1 MSSGPMPRP
10 VSQRPLPFAARK
22 DLSAHRVQYGD
33 QWYWVLKDPLRN
45 ELFRLRGDQY
55 AVHQLLDGRRSLD
68 DIRER
73 IAAEF
78 RELTVTAAQVQ
89 ELIIDLFRKGLVWST
104 RSGQAAPLA
113 RRQCEQR
120 RRRWLAAVQNPLFIR
135 LPGWDPQRFLDCCL
149 PAAQRLFHPA
159 ALLAGA
165 ALIVAAWCILIA
177 RFDEL
182 IERAP
187 SWAELAG
194 GQSLLVFWLMLA
206 GTKTLHELGHALA
219 CRRLGGECHEIGVA
233 LMMFSPSM
241 YCDVSDAGRLA
252 SRWARIGIGAA
263 GMYVELVLSS
273 LAFFGWWLTRDG
285 LLHQACWSVLVI
297 GSVGV
302 VAFNLNP
309 LLRLDGYYML
319 SDWLGIPNLRQKANR
334 AAGRALCRAALGVPL
349 PEEPGLSR
357 GRRRLLVAYS
367 VASGMYQLQ
376 IVVIIAVV
384 LYHALAP
391 YGLQMAG
398 LGFGIVAAATSL
410 VRGARAAVRGWRR
423 HAGRAPQAWRP
434 RATLGLLAA
443 ALAAALFVPFP
454 TVATVPL
461 VVEPVDA
468 QPVYVTV
475 EGRLTRIHVRP
486 GQRVKRGDALV
497 ELANRELVQRHRV
510 VAASYEMQG
519 VAVAVHQALGD
530 AGQEAIAAE
539 IRESLGAE
547 VESHLESLNQL
558 IVRAPC
564 DGTVIAPPRRGAAGP
579 AGRSREAE
587 PAPLDAAQFGAI
599 LPVGTHL
606 LTLAPRSEFQA
617 VLLVDQPSQS
627 SFVSGRAV
635 RIKLDHA
642 PEEVLRGVIET
653 RSANFDRAAFAGD
666 RSGDSFQPDKAAA
679 VSQTAMTP
687 PTSVAPAVVRL
698 TGANAPLVAG
708 LRGEARVIAIHPSL
722 AAWVWRHAKRTFNF
736 L

>member
-1 MSSGPMPRP
+1 MLPASTPRP
-10 VSQRPLPFAARK
+10 ISQRPLPFSARK

-89 ELIIDLFRKGLVWST
+89 ELVIDLFRKGLVWST

-113 RRQCEQR
+113 RRQCEHR

-135 LPGWDPQRFLDCCL
+135 LPGWDPQRFLDRCL
-149 PAAQRLFHPA
+149 PAAERLFHPA
-159 ALLAGA
+159 ALLAGG
-165 ALIVAAWCILIA
+165 ALIVAAWCFLLT
-177 RFDEL
+177 RFDEFMQ
-182 IERAP
+182 RAP
-187 SWAELAG
+187 SWAELVG
-194 GQSLLVFWLMLA
+194 GQSLLVFWFLLA
-206 GTKTLHELGHALA
+206 GIKTLHELGHALA

-252 SRWARIGIGAA
+252 SRWARIGVGAA

-273 LAFFGWWLTRDG
+273 LALFGWWLTREG
-285 LLHQACWSVLVI
+285 LLHQACWSVFVI
-297 GSVGV
+297 GNVGI

-334 AAGRALCRAALGVPL
+334 AAGRVLCRAALGVTL
-349 PEEPGLSR
+349 PEEPGLSPW
-357 GRRRLLVAYS
+357 RRRLLAGYA
-367 VASGMYQLQ
+367 VASTVFQLQ

-391 YGLQMAG
+391 YGLQQAG
-398 LGFGIVAAATSL
+398 LWLGIVAATTSIA
-410 VRGARAAVRGWRR
+410 RGGGTAVRGWRR
-423 HAGRAPQAWRP
+423 HVGRAPHAWRP
-434 RATLGLLAA
+434 RATVVLIAA
-443 ALAAALFVPFP
+443 VVAAALFIPFP
-454 TVATVPL
+454 TIATAPL

-475 EGRLTRIHVRP
+475 AGQLTRIHVRP
-486 GQRVKRGDALV
+486 GQSVKRGDVLV
-497 ELANRELVQRHRV
+497 QLANRELAEHQRV
-510 VAASYEMQG
+510 VTASYEMQG
-519 VAVAVHQALGD
+519 VAVAVHRALGD

-539 IRESLGAE
+539 IHESLGAE
-547 VESHLESLNQL
+547 VQSQSESIARLT
-558 IVRAPC
+558 VRAPC
-564 DGTVIAPPRRGAAGP
+564 DGTVIVPPKRRNAAALGTNHESGSTPLAASELGA
-579 AGRSREAE
+579 
-587 PAPLDAAQFGAI
+587 F
-599 LPVGTHL
+599 LPIGTHV
-606 LTLAPRSEFQA
+606 LTVAPRSEFQP
-617 VLLVDQPSQS
+617 VLLVDQKSQHC
-627 SFVSGRAV
+627 FAPGREV

-642 PEEVLRGVIET
+642 PRGVLRGVIET
-653 RSANFDRAAFAGD
+653 RSVLYEQSAVAGE
-666 RSGDSFQPDKAAA
+666 RSDDGFGGDKMATDSLGA
-679 VSQTAMTP
+679 
-687 PTSVAPAVVRL
+687 SVARAVVRL
-698 TGANAPLVAG
+698 DAADAPLVAG
-708 LRGEARVIAIHPSL
+708 LRGEARVMAVHPSF
-722 AAWVWRHAKRTFNF
+722 AVWAWRHAKRTFNF